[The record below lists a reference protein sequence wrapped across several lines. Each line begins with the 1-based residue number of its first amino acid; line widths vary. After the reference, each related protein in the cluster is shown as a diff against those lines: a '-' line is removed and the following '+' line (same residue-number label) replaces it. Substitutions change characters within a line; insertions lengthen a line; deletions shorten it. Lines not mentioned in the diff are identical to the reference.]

1 MNRRSGAVLA
11 SVSILIAAQL
21 LYVGVLTKVSYHEPL
36 RLMLLSAPMLA
47 AFVAA
52 YFVPGRKV
60 QKVLAG
66 MLMAVVGAVLGILSS
81 YVYRTLGLHVDQ
93 IGGLV
98 ATFLVLLAY
107 NGVGAAVGVALGVV
121 FSRNASGATTA
132 GTTTTQ

>member
-1 MNRRSGAVLA
+1 MSRRSVAVLA
-11 SVSILIAAQL
+11 GVSILLAAQL

-36 RLMLLSAPMLA
+36 RLMLLSAPILA

-66 MLMAVVGAVLGILSS
+66 MSMAVTGAILGILSS
-81 YVYRTLGLHVDQ
+81 HVYRALGLHVDQ

-98 ATFLVLLAY
+98 ATFLVLLGY
-107 NGVGAAVGVALGVV
+107 NGVAAAIGTALGVT
-121 FSRNASGATTA
+121 FSRNTSGPGAV
-132 GTTTTQ
+132 GTTTTR